1 MAASQERGKR
11 TGNSPSAFAI
21 INLMRAFITLFV
33 GLAAIVLGNY
43 WFNPYIPMCRLPVEY
58 SIGDFDERFGVTEA
72 EALEALVAA
81 EAVWETALGREDVFE
96 YQDEGPFQVN
106 FIYDERQRQ
115 AEAAL
120 EAKEDLMV
128 RGDANEVL
136 TELHGRLVSEY
147 ETYKAEYDAKLS
159 SYERELAAY
168 NADVERYNDE
178 GGAPPQEYRD
188 LERRRAQL
196 DGKQNELHELF
207 EKLEDLADQINSIG
221 DKGNDLIG
229 EYNELVED
237 FNHTFAHGH
246 EYTQGDYRGREIN
259 IYTFTDKEELV
270 LVLAHELG
278 HALSLGH
285 VDSPNSIMYYLM
297 DEQPRPPELSDED
310 KEAFNDLC
318 GGNFPRRLLAS
329 LQGVYNNLVNN

>member
-1 MAASQERGKR
+1 
-11 TGNSPSAFAI
+11 
-21 INLMRAFITLFV
+21 MRAISTLV
-33 GLAAIVLGNY
+33 IGLTAIVLGNY

-72 EALEALVAA
+72 EALEALTAA
-81 EAVWETALGREDVFE
+81 EAVWEVALGREDIFE

-120 EAKEDLMV
+120 EAREDLMV
-128 RGDANEVL
+128 RGGANDVL
-136 TELHGRLVSEY
+136 TELHEKLVDEY
-147 ETYKAEYDAKLS
+147 ESYKDQYDAKLS
-159 SYERELAAY
+159 AYETKLAAY
-168 NADVERYNDE
+168 NSDVERYNSE
-178 GGAPPQEYRD
+178 GGAPPDEYRD
-188 LERRRAQL
+188 LERRRQEL
-196 DGKQNELHELF
+196 DTEQEELHELF

-221 DKGNDLIG
+221 EKGNELIG

-278 HALSLGH
+278 HALSVGH
-285 VDSPNSIMYYLM
+285 VDTPNSVMYYLM
-297 DEQPRPPELSDED
+297 DEQPRPPALSPED
-310 KEAFNDLC
+310 KQAFDDLC

-329 LQGVYNNLVNN
+329 LEAVYNNLVNN